1 MKAVAAVLI
10 ALILGAVLGLGSAW
24 VAADRFALSGEIT
37 VNGWRGNLYTGSTA
51 ADPYTRA
58 AIAKNA
64 LLALA
69 RSETIYFFRSTD
81 DAGQRFDARCT
92 YRLDGGPQPARWWSV
107 TLYDETLFL
116 ARNADNA
123 PSVDATRTVTFGDGK
138 YSVLIGPSR
147 DGAPNWLS
155 TNAAGAF
162 ALTIRLYNPDAAIQA
177 DPALAPLPS
186 VTRVSCPG
194 GVA

>member
-1 MKAVAAVLI
+1 MKAAAAVLI

-24 VAADRFALSGEIT
+24 VAVDRFALSGEVA
-37 VNGWRGNLYTGSTA
+37 VNGWRGNLYTGSSA

-64 LLALA
+64 LLALS
-69 RSETIYFFRSTD
+69 RSETVYFFRTTD
-81 DAGQRFDARCT
+81 DQGRRFDARCT
-92 YRLDGGPQPARWWSV
+92 YRLDGGPMPSRWWSV

-116 ARNADNA
+116 ARNEDAA
-123 PSVDATRTVTFGDGK
+123 PAIDATRAVKDEAGRYG
-138 YSVLIGPSR
+138 VLIGPLR
-147 DGAPNWLS
+147 DGAPNWIS

-177 DPALAPLPS
+177 DPAAAPLPS
-186 VTRVSCPG
+186 VVRVACPA